1 MNGREL
7 EGMISSDLLLLDT
20 KILHALVGLRDQ
32 QLGPRREQIA
42 RQQKEEQDMGGVH
55 WTLSRTRAI
64 VVTLPR
70 GKDQNRRLLPFPGSS
85 EDSKTVTGGPCHEF
99 KPVEPDAM

>member
-7 EGMISSDLLLLDT
+7 EGMTSSDLLLLDT
-20 KILHALVGLRDQ
+20 KILLHALVGLRDQ

-42 RQQKEEQDMGGVH
+42 REQKEMGGVH

-85 EDSKTVTGGPCHEF
+85 EDSKTVTGGPCREF
-99 KPVEPDAM
+99 KPVD